1 MHARPVTT
9 SSSIPG
15 DGEAADDTGA
25 RSWGTPTC
33 PEGVAVDVFQDVAC
47 PRHSTGRAFGRSAS
61 VHDRRCHRSG
71 RRVGGRHSQPWD
83 IGAALEDI
91 AGEDDSLLLSP
102 ATGSGT
108 GITQVGVGTAAV
120 PATAD
125 DVPTHYEVH
134 GSTLTQIVDHTGGRF
149 AYPVVADPIWLAPW
163 VVRCLI
169 GIGIN
174 GATITR
180 IASSGSPGAVL
191 AAFGYG
197 AFRCVL
203 GR

>member
-1 MHARPVTT
+1 MFFKTAHARATRRGALSAAALLCTIGGVIAPA
-9 SSSIPG
+9 G
-15 DGEAADDTGA
+15 AWAADTA
-25 RSWGTPTC
+25 SPGT
-33 PEGVAVDVFQDVAC
+33 
-47 PRHSTGRAFGRSAS
+47 S
-61 VHDRRCHRSG
+61 
-71 RRVGGRHSQPWD
+71 
-83 IGAALEDI
+83 GAALEDI
-91 AGEDDSLLLSP
+91 AAEDDSLLLSP
-102 ATGSGT
+102 ATGSST

-149 AYPVVADPIWLAPW
+149 AYPVVADPVWLAPS